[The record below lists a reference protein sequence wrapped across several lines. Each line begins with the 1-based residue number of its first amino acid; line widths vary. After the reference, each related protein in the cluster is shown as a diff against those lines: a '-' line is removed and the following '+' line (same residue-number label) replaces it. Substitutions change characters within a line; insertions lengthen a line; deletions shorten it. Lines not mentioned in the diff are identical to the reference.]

1 MSSKKSSRTI
11 EKSIYFTFLLYP
23 ESLPSDW
30 ETSLKTTGRPI
41 AVSPLHDQ
49 DVTSKQTLENQKRR
63 FQLEL
68 DDNRYVWSEDLKDS
82 YQKKIDDLQSA
93 IDGKKKFYLKPHYHV
108 IYIAKNPVTA
118 NSVRQKIQK
127 LLGVDA
133 LAEVKIIATS
143 VRNMYDYLTHESVDA
158 IAKKKHVY
166 DKKDILCL
174 NNFDIDRYDEL
185 DSADKKE
192 LFYNVLD
199 LILSENLKNIIE
211 LEKFIFE
218 RGSEFGISI
227 NRLRDVIDGKSS
239 MLRLYFDGAYQISR
253 SKEKQLQEDLNEW
266 KDLAVAKNDIIVTK
280 QKRIDYLEKLLSEY
294 VEK

>member
-30 ETSLKTTGRPI
+30 ETLLKTTGRPI

-108 IYIAKNPVTA
+108 IYVAKNPVTA

-199 LILSENLKNIIE
+199 LVLDYGFRNIIE
-211 LEKFIFE
+211 LERFIFE
-218 RGSEFGISI
+218 NGSEIGITI
-227 NRLRDVIDGKSS
+227 NNFRNVIDGKSS
-239 MLRLYFDGAYQISR
+239 MLSLYFDGAYQISKR
-253 SKEKQLQEDLNEW
+253 KEG
-266 KDLAVAKNDIIVTK
+266 
-280 QKRIDYLEKLLSEY
+280 
-294 VEK
+294 

>member
-1 MSSKKSSRTI
+1 MSSKNSSRTI

-23 ESLPSDW
+23 ESLPLDW

-82 YQKKIDDLQSA
+82 YQKKIDDLQLA

-143 VRNMYDYLTHESVDA
+143 VRNMFDYLTHESVDA

-253 SKEKQLQEDLNEW
+253 SKEKQLQEDLDEW
-266 KDLAVAKNDIIVTK
+266 KDLAVAKNEIIGTK

-294 VEK
+294 AEK

>member
-1 MSSKKSSRTI
+1 MSNRKSSRTI

-30 ETSLKTTGRPI
+30 ETLLKTTGRPI

-143 VRNMYDYLTHESVDA
+143 VRNMYDYLTHESVDS

-199 LILSENLKNIIE
+199 LVLDYGFRNIIE
-211 LEKFIFE
+211 LERFIFE
-218 RGSEFGISI
+218 NGSEIGITI
-227 NRLRDVIDGKSS
+227 NNFRNVIDGKSS
-239 MLRLYFDGAYQISR
+239 MLRLYFDGAYQISKR
-253 SKEKQLQEDLNEW
+253 KEGE
-266 KDLAVAKNDIIVTK
+266 
-280 QKRIDYLEKLLSEY
+280 LEKLAADWMDVARRQSEELTTLKAKLKKFE
-294 VEK
+294 EK

>member
-1 MSSKKSSRTI
+1 MSNKKSSRTI

-30 ETSLKTTGRPI
+30 ETLLKTTGRPI

-192 LFYNVLD
+192 LFYDVLD
-199 LILSENLKNIIE
+199 LVLDYGFRNIIE
-211 LEKFIFE
+211 LERFIFE
-218 RGSEFGISI
+218 NGSEIGITI
-227 NRLRDVIDGKSS
+227 NNFRNVIDGKSS
-239 MLRLYFDGAYQISR
+239 MLRLYFDGAYQISKR
-253 SKEKQLQEDLNEW
+253 KEED
-266 KDLAVAKNDIIVTK
+266 
-280 QKRIDYLEKLLSEY
+280 LEKLAADWMDVARRQSEELTTLKAKLKKFE
-294 VEK
+294 EK

>member
-1 MSSKKSSRTI
+1 MSSKKSSRTV

-30 ETSLKTTGRPI
+30 ETLLKTTGRPI
-41 AVSPLHDQ
+41 AVSPLHDK
-49 DVTSKQTLENQKRR
+49 DVTSKKTLEGQLRR
-63 FQLEL
+63 WQYEL
-68 DDNRYVWSEDLKDS
+68 DDNRYVFSQDVKDS
-82 YQKKIDDLQSA
+82 YQKKIDDLKLA

-108 IYIAKNPVTA
+108 IYVAKNPVTA

-127 LLGVDA
+127 ILGVDA

-199 LILSENLKNIIE
+199 LILSENIKNIIE

-253 SKEKQLQEDLNEW
+253 SKEKQLQEDLTEW
-266 KDLAVAKNDIIVTK
+266 LDVARRQSEELTNLKAK
-280 QKRIDYLEKLLSEY
+280 LKKLE
-294 VEK
+294 EK

>member
-1 MSSKKSSRTI
+1 MSGKKTSRTV

-30 ETSLKTTGRPI
+30 ETLLKTTGRPI

-49 DVTSKQTLENQKRR
+49 DVTSKQTLEKQKRR

-82 YQKKIDDLQSA
+82 YQKKIDDLKLA
-93 IDGKKKFYLKPHYHV
+93 IDGKKKLYLKPHYHV
-108 IYIAKNPVTA
+108 IYVAKNNVTA
-118 NSVRQKIQK
+118 DSVRKKFQNI
-127 LLGVDA
+127 LGRDA

-199 LILSENLKNIIE
+199 LVLDYGFRNIIE
-211 LEKFIFE
+211 LERFIFE
-218 RGSEFGISI
+218 NGSEIGITI
-227 NRLRDVIDGKSS
+227 NNFRNVIDGKSS
-239 MLRLYFDGAYQISR
+239 MLRLYFDGAYQISKR
-253 SKEKQLQEDLNEW
+253 KEGE
-266 KDLAVAKNDIIVTK
+266 
-280 QKRIDYLEKLLSEY
+280 LEKLAADWMDVARRQSEELTTLKAKLKKFE
-294 VEK
+294 EK

>member
-1 MSSKKSSRTI
+1 MSGKKTSRTV

-30 ETSLKTTGRPI
+30 ETLLKTTGRPI

-49 DVTSKQTLENQKRR
+49 DVTSKQTLEKQKRR

-68 DDNRYVWSEDLKDS
+68 DDNRYVWNEDLKDS
-82 YQKKIDDLQSA
+82 YQKKIDDLKLA

-199 LILSENLKNIIE
+199 LVLDYGFRNIIE
-211 LEKFIFE
+211 LERFIFE
-218 RGSEFGISI
+218 NGSEIGITI
-227 NRLRDVIDGKSS
+227 NNFRNVIDGKSS
-239 MLRLYFDGAYQISR
+239 MLRLYFDGAYQISKR
-253 SKEKQLQEDLNEW
+253 
-266 KDLAVAKNDIIVTK
+266 KDGE
-280 QKRIDYLEKLLSEY
+280 LEKLAADWMDVARRQSEELTTLKAKLKKFE
-294 VEK
+294 EK

>member
-1 MSSKKSSRTI
+1 MSGKKTSRTV
-11 EKSIYFTFLLYP
+11 EKSRNFTFLLYP

-30 ETSLKTTGRPI
+30 ETLLKTTGRPI
-41 AVSPLHDQ
+41 AISPLHNK
-49 DVTSKQTLENQKRR
+49 DVTSKKTLEGQLRR
-63 FQLEL
+63 LQYEL
-68 DDNRYVWSEDLKDS
+68 DDNRYVFSQDVKDS
-82 YQKKIDDLQSA
+82 YQKKIDDLKLA
-93 IDGKKKFYLKPHYHV
+93 IDGQKKLYLKPHYHV

-118 NSVRQKIQK
+118 DSVRKKIQK
-127 LLGVDA
+127 ILGCDA

-185 DSADKKE
+185 DAADKKE
-192 LFYNVLD
+192 LFYEILN

-211 LEKFIFE
+211 LEQFIFE
-218 RGSEFGISI
+218 RGSEFGISV

-253 SKEKQLQEDLNEW
+253 SKEKQLQDDLNEW
-266 KDLAVAKNDIIVTK
+266 LDVARRQSEELTNLKAK
-280 QKRIDYLEKLLSEY
+280 LKKLE
-294 VEK
+294 EK

>member
-30 ETSLKTTGRPI
+30 ETLLKTTGRPI

-199 LILSENLKNIIE
+199 LVLDYGFRNIIE
-211 LEKFIFE
+211 LERFIFE
-218 RGSEFGISI
+218 NGSEIGITI
-227 NRLRDVIDGKSS
+227 NNFRNVIDGKSS
-239 MLRLYFDGAYQISR
+239 MLRLYFDGAYQISKR
-253 SKEKQLQEDLNEW
+253 KEGE
-266 KDLAVAKNDIIVTK
+266 
-280 QKRIDYLEKLLSEY
+280 LEKLAADWMDVARRQSEELTTLKAKLKKFE
-294 VEK
+294 EK

>member
-30 ETSLKTTGRPI
+30 ETLLKTTGRPI

-108 IYIAKNPVTA
+108 IYVAKNPVTA

-199 LILSENLKNIIE
+199 LVLDYGFRNIIE
-211 LEKFIFE
+211 LERFIFE
-218 RGSEFGISI
+218 NGSEIGITI
-227 NRLRDVIDGKSS
+227 NNFRNVIDGKSS
-239 MLRLYFDGAYQISR
+239 MLRLYFDGAYQISKR
-253 SKEKQLQEDLNEW
+253 KEGE
-266 KDLAVAKNDIIVTK
+266 
-280 QKRIDYLEKLLSEY
+280 LEKLAADWMDVARRQSEELTTLKAKLKKFE
-294 VEK
+294 EK

>member
-1 MSSKKSSRTI
+1 MSSKKSSRTV

-30 ETSLKTTGRPI
+30 ETLLKTTGRPI

-49 DVTSKQTLENQKRR
+49 DVTSKKTLEGQLRR
-63 FQLEL
+63 WQYEL
-68 DDNRYVWSEDLKDS
+68 DDNRYVFSQEVKDS
-82 YQKKIDDLQSA
+82 YQKKIDDLKLA

-108 IYIAKNPVTA
+108 IYVAKNPVTA

-127 LLGVDA
+127 ILGVDA

-192 LFYNVLD
+192 LFYDVLD
-199 LILSENLKNIIE
+199 LVLDYGFRNIIE
-211 LEKFIFE
+211 LERFIFE
-218 RGSEFGISI
+218 NGSEIGITI
-227 NRLRDVIDGKSS
+227 NNFRNVIDGKSS
-239 MLRLYFDGAYQISR
+239 MLRLYFDGAYQISKR
-253 SKEKQLQEDLNEW
+253 KEEELKKDAAEW
-266 KDLAVAKNDIIVTK
+266 MDVARRQSEELTTLKAK
-280 QKRIDYLEKLLSEY
+280 LKKFEEK
-294 VEK
+294 

>member
-1 MSSKKSSRTI
+1 MISKKSSRTI

-30 ETSLKTTGRPI
+30 ETLLKTTGRPI

-199 LILSENLKNIIE
+199 LVLDYGFRNIIE
-211 LEKFIFE
+211 LERFIFE
-218 RGSEFGISI
+218 NGSEIGITI
-227 NRLRDVIDGKSS
+227 NNFRNVIDGKSS
-239 MLRLYFDGAYQISR
+239 MLRLYFDGAYQISKR
-253 SKEKQLQEDLNEW
+253 KEGE
-266 KDLAVAKNDIIVTK
+266 
-280 QKRIDYLEKLLSEY
+280 LEKLAADWMDVARRQSEELTTLKAKLKKFE
-294 VEK
+294 EK

>member
-30 ETSLKTTGRPI
+30 ETLLKTTGRPI
-41 AVSPLHDQ
+41 AVSPLHDK

-199 LILSENLKNIIE
+199 LVLDYGFRNIIE
-211 LEKFIFE
+211 LERFIFE
-218 RGSEFGISI
+218 NGSEIGITI
-227 NRLRDVIDGKSS
+227 NNFRNVIDGKSS
-239 MLRLYFDGAYQISR
+239 MLRLYFDGAYQISKR
-253 SKEKQLQEDLNEW
+253 KEGE
-266 KDLAVAKNDIIVTK
+266 
-280 QKRIDYLEKLLSEY
+280 LEKLAADWMDVARRQSEELTTLKAKLKKFE
-294 VEK
+294 EK

>member
-1 MSSKKSSRTI
+1 MSSKKTSRTV

-30 ETSLKTTGRPI
+30 ETLLKTTGRPI

-49 DVTSKQTLENQKRR
+49 DVTSKKTFEGQLKRW
-63 FQLEL
+63 QYEL
-68 DDNRYVWSEDLKDS
+68 DDNRYVFSQEVKDS
-82 YQKKIDDLQSA
+82 YQKKIDDLKLA

-199 LILSENLKNIIE
+199 LVLDYGFRNIIE
-211 LEKFIFE
+211 LERFIFE
-218 RGSEFGISI
+218 NGSEIGITI
-227 NRLRDVIDGKSS
+227 NNFRNVIDGKSS
-239 MLRLYFDGAYQISR
+239 MLRLYFDGAYQISKR
-253 SKEKQLQEDLNEW
+253 KEGE
-266 KDLAVAKNDIIVTK
+266 
-280 QKRIDYLEKLLSEY
+280 LEKLAADWMDVARRQSEELTTLKAKLKKFE
-294 VEK
+294 EK

>member
-1 MSSKKSSRTI
+1 MSSKKSSRII

-30 ETSLKTTGRPI
+30 ETLLKTTGRPI

-199 LILSENLKNIIE
+199 LVLDYGFRNIIE
-211 LEKFIFE
+211 LERFIFE
-218 RGSEFGISI
+218 NGSEIGITI
-227 NRLRDVIDGKSS
+227 NNFRNVIDGKSS
-239 MLRLYFDGAYQISR
+239 MLRLYFDGAYQISKR
-253 SKEKQLQEDLNEW
+253 KEGE
-266 KDLAVAKNDIIVTK
+266 
-280 QKRIDYLEKLLSEY
+280 LEKLAADWMDVARRQSEELTTLKAKLKKFE
-294 VEK
+294 EK

>member
-1 MSSKKSSRTI
+1 MSNKKSSRTI

-30 ETSLKTTGRPI
+30 ETLLKTTGRPI

-127 LLGVDA
+127 LLGIDA

-199 LILSENLKNIIE
+199 LVLDYGFRNIIE
-211 LEKFIFE
+211 LERFIFE
-218 RGSEFGISI
+218 NGSEIGITI
-227 NRLRDVIDGKSS
+227 NNFRNVIDGKSS
-239 MLRLYFDGAYQISR
+239 MLRLYFDGAYQISKR
-253 SKEKQLQEDLNEW
+253 KEGE
-266 KDLAVAKNDIIVTK
+266 
-280 QKRIDYLEKLLSEY
+280 LEKLAADWMDVARRQSEELTTLKAKLKKFE
-294 VEK
+294 EK

>member
-1 MSSKKSSRTI
+1 MSGKKTSRTV

-30 ETSLKTTGRPI
+30 ETLLKTTGRPI

-49 DVTSKQTLENQKRR
+49 DVTSKQTLEKQKRR

-82 YQKKIDDLQSA
+82 YQKKIDDLKLA
-93 IDGKKKFYLKPHYHV
+93 IDGKKKLYLKPHYHV
-108 IYIAKNPVTA
+108 IYVAKNNVTA
-118 NSVRQKIQK
+118 DSVRKKFQNI
-127 LLGVDA
+127 LGRDA

-199 LILSENLKNIIE
+199 LVLDYGFRNIIE
-211 LEKFIFE
+211 LERFIFE
-218 RGSEFGISI
+218 NGSEIGITI
-227 NRLRDVIDGKSS
+227 NNFRNVIDGKSS
-239 MLRLYFDGAYQISR
+239 MLRLYFDGAYQISKR
-253 SKEKQLQEDLNEW
+253 KEEE
-266 KDLAVAKNDIIVTK
+266 
-280 QKRIDYLEKLLSEY
+280 LEKVAADWMDVARRQSEELTTLKAKLKKFE
-294 VEK
+294 EK

>member
-30 ETSLKTTGRPI
+30 ETLLKTTGRPI

-82 YQKKIDDLQSA
+82 YQKKIDDLKLA

-199 LILSENLKNIIE
+199 LVLDYGFRNIIE
-211 LEKFIFE
+211 LERFIFE
-218 RGSEFGISI
+218 NGSEIGITI
-227 NRLRDVIDGKSS
+227 NNFRNVIDGKSS
-239 MLRLYFDGAYQISR
+239 MLRLYFDGAYQISKR
-253 SKEKQLQEDLNEW
+253 KEGE
-266 KDLAVAKNDIIVTK
+266 
-280 QKRIDYLEKLLSEY
+280 LEKLAADWMDVARRQSEELTTLKAKLKKFE
-294 VEK
+294 EK

>member
-1 MSSKKSSRTI
+1 MSGKKTSRTV

-30 ETSLKTTGRPI
+30 ETLLKTTGRPI

-49 DVTSKQTLENQKRR
+49 DVTSKQTLEKQKRR

-82 YQKKIDDLQSA
+82 YQKKIDDLKLA
-93 IDGKKKFYLKPHYHV
+93 IDGKKKLYLKPHYHV
-108 IYIAKNPVTA
+108 IYVAKNNVTA
-118 NSVRQKIQK
+118 DSVRKKFQNI
-127 LLGVDA
+127 LGRDA

-199 LILSENLKNIIE
+199 LVLDYGFRNIIE
-211 LEKFIFE
+211 LERFIFE
-218 RGSEFGISI
+218 NGSEIGITI
-227 NRLRDVIDGKSS
+227 NNFRNVIDGKSS
-239 MLRLYFDGAYQISR
+239 MLRLYFDGAYQISKR
-253 SKEKQLQEDLNEW
+253 KEEE
-266 KDLAVAKNDIIVTK
+266 
-280 QKRIDYLEKLLSEY
+280 LEKVAADWMDVARRQSEELTTLKAKLRKFE
-294 VEK
+294 EK

>member
-1 MSSKKSSRTI
+1 MSNRKSSRTI

-30 ETSLKTTGRPI
+30 ETLLKTTGRPI

-199 LILSENLKNIIE
+199 LVLDYGFRNIIE
-211 LEKFIFE
+211 LERFIFE
-218 RGSEFGISI
+218 NGSEIGITI
-227 NRLRDVIDGKSS
+227 NNFRNVIDGKSS
-239 MLRLYFDGAYQISR
+239 MLRLYFDGAYQISKR
-253 SKEKQLQEDLNEW
+253 KEGE
-266 KDLAVAKNDIIVTK
+266 
-280 QKRIDYLEKLLSEY
+280 LEKLAADWMDVARRQSEELTTLKAKLKKFE
-294 VEK
+294 EK

>member
-1 MSSKKSSRTI
+1 MSNRKSSRTI

-30 ETSLKTTGRPI
+30 ETLLKTTGRPI

-158 IAKKKHVY
+158 IAKKKHMY

-199 LILSENLKNIIE
+199 LVLDYGFRNIIE
-211 LEKFIFE
+211 LERFIFE
-218 RGSEFGISI
+218 NGSEIGITI
-227 NRLRDVIDGKSS
+227 NNFRNVIDGKSS
-239 MLRLYFDGAYQISR
+239 MLRLYFDGAYQISKR
-253 SKEKQLQEDLNEW
+253 KEGE
-266 KDLAVAKNDIIVTK
+266 
-280 QKRIDYLEKLLSEY
+280 LEKLAADWMDVARRQSEELTTLKAKLKKFE
-294 VEK
+294 EK

>member
-30 ETSLKTTGRPI
+30 ETLLKTTGRPI
-41 AVSPLHDQ
+41 AISPLHDQ

-108 IYIAKNPVTA
+108 IYVAKNPVTA

-199 LILSENLKNIIE
+199 LVLDYGFRNIIE
-211 LEKFIFE
+211 LERFIFE
-218 RGSEFGISI
+218 NGSEIGITI
-227 NRLRDVIDGKSS
+227 NNFRNVIDGKSS
-239 MLRLYFDGAYQISR
+239 MLRLYFDGAYQISKR
-253 SKEKQLQEDLNEW
+253 KEGE
-266 KDLAVAKNDIIVTK
+266 
-280 QKRIDYLEKLLSEY
+280 LEKLAADWMDVARRQSEELTTLKAKLKKFE
-294 VEK
+294 EK

>member
-1 MSSKKSSRTI
+1 MSSKKSSRTV

-30 ETSLKTTGRPI
+30 ETLLKTTGRPI

-49 DVTSKQTLENQKRR
+49 DVTSKQTLEKQKRR

-68 DDNRYVWSEDLKDS
+68 DDNRYVFSQEVKDS

-199 LILSENLKNIIE
+199 LVLDYGFRNIIE
-211 LEKFIFE
+211 LERFIFE
-218 RGSEFGISI
+218 NGSEIGITI
-227 NRLRDVIDGKSS
+227 NNFRNVIDGKSS
-239 MLRLYFDGAYQISR
+239 MLRLYFDGAYQISKR
-253 SKEKQLQEDLNEW
+253 KEGE
-266 KDLAVAKNDIIVTK
+266 
-280 QKRIDYLEKLLSEY
+280 LEKLAADWMDVARRQSEELTTLKAKLKKFE
-294 VEK
+294 EK

>member
-1 MSSKKSSRTI
+1 MSGKKTSRTV

-30 ETSLKTTGRPI
+30 ETLLKTTGRPI

-49 DVTSKQTLENQKRR
+49 DVTSKQTLEKQKRR

-82 YQKKIDDLQSA
+82 YQKKIDDLKLA
-93 IDGKKKFYLKPHYHV
+93 IDGKKKLYLKPHYHV
-108 IYIAKNPVTA
+108 IYIAKNNVTA
-118 NSVRQKIQK
+118 DSVRKKFQNI
-127 LLGVDA
+127 LGRDA

-199 LILSENLKNIIE
+199 LVLDYGFRNIIE
-211 LEKFIFE
+211 LERFIFE
-218 RGSEFGISI
+218 NGSEIGITI
-227 NRLRDVIDGKSS
+227 NNFRNVIDGKSS
-239 MLRLYFDGAYQISR
+239 MLRLYFDGAYQISKR
-253 SKEKQLQEDLNEW
+253 KEDE
-266 KDLAVAKNDIIVTK
+266 
-280 QKRIDYLEKLLSEY
+280 LEKLAADWMDVARRQSEELTTLKAKLKKFE
-294 VEK
+294 EK

>member
-30 ETSLKTTGRPI
+30 ETLLKTTGRPI
-41 AVSPLHDQ
+41 AVSPLHDK

-108 IYIAKNPVTA
+108 IYVAKNPVTA

-199 LILSENLKNIIE
+199 LVLDYGFRNIIE
-211 LEKFIFE
+211 LERFIFE
-218 RGSEFGISI
+218 NGSEIGITI
-227 NRLRDVIDGKSS
+227 NNFRNVIDGKSS
-239 MLRLYFDGAYQISR
+239 MLRLYFDGAYQISKR
-253 SKEKQLQEDLNEW
+253 KEGE
-266 KDLAVAKNDIIVTK
+266 
-280 QKRIDYLEKLLSEY
+280 LEKLAADWMDVARRQSEELTTLKAKLKKFE
-294 VEK
+294 EK

>member
-1 MSSKKSSRTI
+1 MISKKTSRTV

-30 ETSLKTTGRPI
+30 ETLLKTTGRPI

-49 DVTSKQTLENQKRR
+49 DVTSKQTLEKQKRR

-82 YQKKIDDLQSA
+82 YQKKIDDLKLA
-93 IDGKKKFYLKPHYHV
+93 IDGKKKLYLKPHYHV
-108 IYIAKNPVTA
+108 IYVAKNNVTA
-118 NSVRQKIQK
+118 DSVRKKFQNI
-127 LLGVDA
+127 LGRDA

-199 LILSENLKNIIE
+199 LVLDYGFRNIIE
-211 LEKFIFE
+211 LERFIFE
-218 RGSEFGISI
+218 NGSEIGITI
-227 NRLRDVIDGKSS
+227 NNFRNVIDGKSS
-239 MLRLYFDGAYQISR
+239 MLRLYFDGAYQISKR
-253 SKEKQLQEDLNEW
+253 KEGE
-266 KDLAVAKNDIIVTK
+266 
-280 QKRIDYLEKLLSEY
+280 LEKLAADWMDVARRQSEELTTLKAKLKKFE
-294 VEK
+294 EK

>member
-1 MSSKKSSRTI
+1 MTIKKSSRTV

-30 ETSLKTTGRPI
+30 ETLLKTTGRPI
-41 AVSPLHDQ
+41 AISPLHDK
-49 DVTSKQTLENQKRR
+49 DITSRQTLEKQKRR

-68 DDNRYVWSEDLKDS
+68 DDNRYVWSEALKDS
-82 YQKKIDDLQSA
+82 YQKKIDDLKLA

-118 NSVRQKIQK
+118 NSVRKKIQNI
-127 LLGVDA
+127 LGNDA
-133 LAEVKIIATS
+133 LAEVKIIASS

-192 LFYNVLD
+192 LFYEILN

-211 LEKFIFE
+211 LERFIFE
-218 RGSEFGISI
+218 RGSEFGISV

-253 SKEKQLQEDLNEW
+253 SKEKQLQEDLDEW
-266 KDLAVAKNDIIVTK
+266 IDLAKAKNDIIGVRDRK
-280 QKRIDYLEKLLSEY
+280 IYDLEKRLAKYE
-294 VEK
+294 EK

>member
-1 MSSKKSSRTI
+1 MSSKKTSRTV

-30 ETSLKTTGRPI
+30 ETLLKTTGRPI

-49 DVTSKQTLENQKRR
+49 DVTSKQTLEKQKRR

-82 YQKKIDDLQSA
+82 YQKKIDDLKLA

-127 LLGVDA
+127 ILGVDA

-199 LILSENLKNIIE
+199 LVLDYGFRNIIE
-211 LEKFIFE
+211 LERFIFE
-218 RGSEFGISI
+218 NGSEIGITI
-227 NRLRDVIDGKSS
+227 NNFRNVIDGKSS
-239 MLRLYFDGAYQISR
+239 MLRLYFDGAYQISKR
-253 SKEKQLQEDLNEW
+253 KEGE
-266 KDLAVAKNDIIVTK
+266 
-280 QKRIDYLEKLLSEY
+280 LEKLAADWMDVARRQSEELTTLKAKLKKFE
-294 VEK
+294 EK

>member
-1 MSSKKSSRTI
+1 MSIKKTSRTV

-30 ETSLKTTGRPI
+30 ETLLKTTGRPI

-49 DVTSKQTLENQKRR
+49 DVTSKQTLEKQKRR

-82 YQKKIDDLQSA
+82 YQKKIDDLKLA
-93 IDGKKKFYLKPHYHV
+93 IDGKKKLYLKPHYHV

-127 LLGVDA
+127 ILGVDA

-199 LILSENLKNIIE
+199 LVLDYGFRNIIE
-211 LEKFIFE
+211 LERFIFE
-218 RGSEFGISI
+218 NGSEIGITI
-227 NRLRDVIDGKSS
+227 NNFRNVIDGKSS
-239 MLRLYFDGAYQISR
+239 MLRLYFDGAYQISKR
-253 SKEKQLQEDLNEW
+253 KEGE
-266 KDLAVAKNDIIVTK
+266 
-280 QKRIDYLEKLLSEY
+280 LEKLAADWMDVARRQSEELTTLKAKLKKFE
-294 VEK
+294 EK

>member
-1 MSSKKSSRTI
+1 MSGKKTSRTV

-30 ETSLKTTGRPI
+30 ETLLKTTGRPI

-49 DVTSKQTLENQKRR
+49 DVTSKQTLEKQKRR

-82 YQKKIDDLQSA
+82 YQKKIDDLKLA
-93 IDGKKKFYLKPHYHV
+93 IDGKKKLYLKPHYHV
-108 IYIAKNPVTA
+108 IYVAKNNVTA
-118 NSVRQKIQK
+118 DSVRKKFQNI
-127 LLGVDA
+127 LGRDA

-192 LFYNVLD
+192 LFYNILDLVLD
-199 LILSENLKNIIE
+199 YGFRNIIE
-211 LEKFIFE
+211 LERFIFE
-218 RGSEFGISI
+218 NGSEIGITI
-227 NRLRDVIDGKSS
+227 NNFRNVIDGKSS
-239 MLRLYFDGAYQISR
+239 MLRLYFDGAYQISKR
-253 SKEKQLQEDLNEW
+253 KEGE
-266 KDLAVAKNDIIVTK
+266 
-280 QKRIDYLEKLLSEY
+280 LEKLAADWMDVARRQSEELTTLKAKLKKFE
-294 VEK
+294 EK

>member
-1 MSSKKSSRTI
+1 MSGKKTSRTV

-30 ETSLKTTGRPI
+30 ETLLKTTGRPI

-49 DVTSKQTLENQKRR
+49 DLTSKQTLEKQKRR

-82 YQKKIDDLQSA
+82 YQKKIDDLKLA
-93 IDGKKKFYLKPHYHV
+93 IDGKKKLYLKPHYHV
-108 IYIAKNPVTA
+108 IYVAKNNVTA
-118 NSVRQKIQK
+118 DSVRKKFQNI
-127 LLGVDA
+127 LGRDA

-192 LFYNVLD
+192 LFYNILD
-199 LILSENLKNIIE
+199 LVLEYGFRNIIE
-211 LEKFIFE
+211 LERFILE
-218 RGSEFGISI
+218 NGSELGITI
-227 NRLRDVIDGKSS
+227 NNFRNVIDGKSS
-239 MLRLYFDGAYQISR
+239 MLRLYFDGAYQNSR

-266 KDLAVAKNDIIVTK
+266 LDVARRQSEELTTLKAK
-280 QKRIDYLEKLLSEY
+280 LKKFEEK
-294 VEK
+294 

>member
-1 MSSKKSSRTI
+1 MSSKKTSRTV

-30 ETSLKTTGRPI
+30 ETLLKTTGRPI

-49 DVTSKQTLENQKRR
+49 DVTSKQTLEKQKRR

-82 YQKKIDDLQSA
+82 YQKKIDDLKLA
-93 IDGKKKFYLKPHYHV
+93 IDGKKKLYLKPHYHV
-108 IYIAKNPVTA
+108 IYVAKNNVTA
-118 NSVRQKIQK
+118 DSVRKKFQNI
-127 LLGVDA
+127 LGRDA

-199 LILSENLKNIIE
+199 LVLDYGFRNIIE
-211 LEKFIFE
+211 LERFIFE
-218 RGSEFGISI
+218 NGSEIGITI
-227 NRLRDVIDGKSS
+227 NNFRNVIDGKSS
-239 MLRLYFDGAYQISR
+239 MLRLYFDGAYQISKR
-253 SKEKQLQEDLNEW
+253 KEGE
-266 KDLAVAKNDIIVTK
+266 
-280 QKRIDYLEKLLSEY
+280 LEKLAADWMDVARRQSEELTTLKAKLKKFE
-294 VEK
+294 EK

>member
-1 MSSKKSSRTI
+1 MSSRKSSRTI

-30 ETSLKTTGRPI
+30 ETLLKTTGRPI

-199 LILSENLKNIIE
+199 LVLDYGFRNIIE
-211 LEKFIFE
+211 LERFIFE
-218 RGSEFGISI
+218 NGSEIGITI
-227 NRLRDVIDGKSS
+227 NNFRNVIDGKSS
-239 MLRLYFDGAYQISR
+239 MLRLYFDGAYQISKR
-253 SKEKQLQEDLNEW
+253 KEGE
-266 KDLAVAKNDIIVTK
+266 
-280 QKRIDYLEKLLSEY
+280 LEKLAADWMDVARRQSEELTTLKAKLKKFE
-294 VEK
+294 EK